1 MHNFFLFQCERNYC
15 VFAFPRY
22 STNSVTLDCRVSVV
36 SLLERTGVA
45 AGLGPGWELSVLP
58 VERRTKRGPVAAW
71 ERGCGLRFRV
81 RQLSQ
86 WQMRSR
92 VAFLLPECRWVS
104 CPV

>member
-15 VFAFPRY
+15 VFAFSRY

-58 VERRTKRGPVAAW
+58 CRRTKRGPVAAW
-71 ERGCGLRFRV
+71 GRGCGPRFRV
-81 RQLSQ
+81 RQLLSG
-86 WQMRSR
+86 RCIA
-92 VAFLLPECRWVS
+92 VLPLS
-104 CPV
+104 TS